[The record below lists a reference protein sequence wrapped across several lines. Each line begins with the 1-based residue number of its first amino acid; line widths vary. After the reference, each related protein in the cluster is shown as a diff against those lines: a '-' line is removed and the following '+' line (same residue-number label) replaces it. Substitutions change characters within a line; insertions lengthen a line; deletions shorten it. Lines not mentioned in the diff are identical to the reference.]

1 MSDLKKI
8 IGLSSVLA
16 IGFMLV
22 ILSGALYRNW
32 FPLLIVIPFLL
43 APLPQLL
50 TERYSS
56 SHDFLQEEDR
66 NLLDF
71 GRFVFGAII
80 STGFAL
86 PIVFINV
93 SLTNIPASVM
103 SCIGGF
109 IIFMVITIYS
119 QAFAAHEEEF

>member
-32 FPLLIVIPFLL
+32 YPLLIVIPFLL
-43 APLPQLL
+43 APLPQFL

-71 GRFVFGAII
+71 GRFVFGATI

-86 PIVFINV
+86 PIVFVNV
-93 SLTNIPASVM
+93 SLTNTPAAIM
-103 SCIGGF
+103 SCVGGF

-119 QAFAAHEEEF
+119 QAFTIHEEEF

>member
-32 FPLLIVIPFLL
+32 YPLLIVIPFLL

-71 GRFVFGAII
+71 GRFVFGATI

-86 PIVFINV
+86 PIVFVNV
-93 SLTNIPASVM
+93 SLTNIPAAVM

-109 IIFMVITIYS
+109 IIFLVITTYS